1 MAQDKDF
8 HEARQDF
15 DTPHSTREREVVG
28 YGAGRKSSGTYAA
41 IFFGAVIAV
50 GAILYMIGWSGTR
63 TFEQANNPAA
73 KIEGERA
80 VVPGAGTTGQGSPGG
95 NWDTR
100 LNQPEQKK

>member
-1 MAQDKDF
+1 MAQDRDF
-8 HEARQDF
+8 REDKQDF
-15 DTPHSTREREVVG
+15 DTPHSTREDEVVG

-41 IFFGAVIAV
+41 MFFGAVIAV
-50 GAILYMIGWSGTR
+50 GAALLMIGWSGTR
-63 TFEQANNPAA
+63 TSEQANNPSA

-80 VVPGAGTTGQGSPGG
+80 VVPGAGTTGQAAPGG